1 MTGLPPMSAMRST
14 ILLAFAFA
22 AASPALAQRDED
34 EPPERQAS
42 LVVYGDDPC
51 PPATGDEVVIC
62 ARRPEDDRYRI
73 PEALRRSSDPP
84 ELGGISRVEA
94 LEESQRDTRPGSCS
108 VVGSFGHTG
117 CTQEMI
123 RQWYADRRA
132 RRSRR

>member
-1 MTGLPPMSAMRST
+1 MRFFL
-14 ILLAFAFA
+14 IVALAA
-22 AASPALAQRDED
+22 AASPALAQEEG
-34 EPPERQAS
+34 EPPGRERT
-42 LVVYGDDPC
+42 LIVYGDDPC
-51 PPATGDEVVIC
+51 PPSAGDEIVIC

-73 PEALRRSSDPP
+73 PEPLRQSSDPP
-84 ELGGISRVEA
+84 ELGGLSRVEA
-94 LEESQRDTRPGSCS
+94 LEDAQRDTRPGSCS